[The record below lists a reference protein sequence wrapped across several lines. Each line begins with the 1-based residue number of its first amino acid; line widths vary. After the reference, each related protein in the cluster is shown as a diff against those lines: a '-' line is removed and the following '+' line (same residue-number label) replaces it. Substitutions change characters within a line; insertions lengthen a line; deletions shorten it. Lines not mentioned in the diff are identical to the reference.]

1 MNLKDQVALV
11 VGGASGLG
19 AATARKLASLGARVA
34 VLDFNLEAAQRVAAE
49 VGGAAY
55 ACNVTSAESAEQ
67 AIAAARAE
75 LGAARVLVNTAG
87 IAPAAKIVGKNGPMP
102 LDDFRKGIE
111 VNLVGTFNTMRL
123 AAAEM
128 MKLDPLEDGE
138 RGLIVNTASVAGYE
152 GQIGQ
157 ASYAASKGGV
167 IALTIQAAREFA
179 QVGIRVCTI
188 APGLFETPMMAGLP
202 QATQM
207 TQEMRAPQFGRRVGE
222 GGVGDG
228 DDRDDLCGQLLGLR
242 LVSEEMPAGEV
253 PHVTV
258 TTGLALGV
266 IEGLTIGT
274 SLPHSRDSTR
284 RERSRMLKLQARHIE
299 SRGP

>member
-123 AAAEM
+123 AAAET

-202 QATQM
+202 
-207 TQEMRAPQFGRRVGE
+207 ENVRASLGASVPFPPRLGRADEYAKLVAMIADNVMLNGE
-222 GGVGDG
+222 T
-228 DDRDDLCGQLLGLR
+228 LR
-242 LVSEEMPAGEV
+242 LDG
-253 PHVTV
+253 
-258 TTGLALGV
+258 AL
-266 IEGLTIGT
+266 
-274 SLPHSRDSTR
+274 
-284 RERSRMLKLQARHIE
+284 RMQAR
-299 SRGP
+299 

>member
-1 MNLKDQVALV
+1 MKLSNQVALV

-19 AATARKLASLGARVA
+19 AATARKLAEFGARVA

-49 VGGAAY
+49 IGGKAY
-55 ACNVTSAESAEQ
+55 AVDVTSAASAEA
-67 AIAAARAE
+67 AIAAARDE

-102 LDDFRKGIE
+102 LDDFRKGVE
-111 VNLVGTFNTMRL
+111 VNLIGSFNTLRL

-202 QATQM
+202 ENVRASLGATVPFPPRLG
-207 TQEMRAPQFGRRVGE
+207 RAEEYARLVAAIVDNVMLNGE
-222 GGVGDG
+222 T
-228 DDRDDLCGQLLGLR
+228 LR
-242 LVSEEMPAGEV
+242 LDG
-253 PHVTV
+253 
-258 TTGLALGV
+258 AL
-266 IEGLTIGT
+266 
-274 SLPHSRDSTR
+274 
-284 RERSRMLKLQARHIE
+284 RMQPR
-299 SRGP
+299 

>member
-1 MNLKDQVALV
+1 MKLDNQVALV

-34 VLDFNLEAAQRVAAE
+34 VLDFNLEAARRVAE
-49 VGGAAY
+49 EIGGKAY
-55 ACNVTSAESAEQ
+55 AVDVTNAASAESAIGQ
-67 AIAAARAE
+67 AREA

-87 IAPAAKIVGKNGPMP
+87 IAPIAKIVGKNGPMP

-111 VNLVGTFNTMRL
+111 VNLVGTFNTLRL

-179 QVGIRVCTI
+179 QSGIRVCTI

-202 QATQM
+202 ENVRTSLGATVPFPPRLG
-207 TQEMRAPQFGRRVGE
+207 RAEEYARLVAAIADNVMLNGE
-222 GGVGDG
+222 T
-228 DDRDDLCGQLLGLR
+228 LR
-242 LVSEEMPAGEV
+242 LDG
-253 PHVTV
+253 
-258 TTGLALGV
+258 AL
-266 IEGLTIGT
+266 
-274 SLPHSRDSTR
+274 
-284 RERSRMLKLQARHIE
+284 RMQAR
-299 SRGP
+299 

>member
-202 QATQM
+202 
-207 TQEMRAPQFGRRVGE
+207 EDVRASLGASVPFPPRLGRADEYAKLVAMIADNVMLNGE
-222 GGVGDG
+222 T
-228 DDRDDLCGQLLGLR
+228 LR
-242 LVSEEMPAGEV
+242 LDG
-253 PHVTV
+253 
-258 TTGLALGV
+258 AL
-266 IEGLTIGT
+266 
-274 SLPHSRDSTR
+274 
-284 RERSRMLKLQARHIE
+284 RMQAR
-299 SRGP
+299 

>member
-179 QVGIRVCTI
+179 QFGIRVCTI

-202 QATQM
+202 
-207 TQEMRAPQFGRRVGE
+207 ENVRASLGASVPFPPRLGRADEYAKLVAMIADNVMLNGE
-222 GGVGDG
+222 T
-228 DDRDDLCGQLLGLR
+228 LR
-242 LVSEEMPAGEV
+242 LDG
-253 PHVTV
+253 
-258 TTGLALGV
+258 AL
-266 IEGLTIGT
+266 
-274 SLPHSRDSTR
+274 
-284 RERSRMLKLQARHIE
+284 RMQAR
-299 SRGP
+299 

>member
-202 QATQM
+202 
-207 TQEMRAPQFGRRVGE
+207 ENVRASLGASVPFPPRLGRADEYAKLVAMIADNVMLNGE
-222 GGVGDG
+222 T
-228 DDRDDLCGQLLGLR
+228 LR
-242 LVSEEMPAGEV
+242 LDG
-253 PHVTV
+253 
-258 TTGLALGV
+258 AL
-266 IEGLTIGT
+266 
-274 SLPHSRDSTR
+274 
-284 RERSRMLKLQARHIE
+284 RMQAR
-299 SRGP
+299 